1 MWIGFVFEKRRI
13 YYSGKLNPWGKFE
26 DPQRFIKNE
35 EKVQAFSRKTCPTSP
50 RFTVM

>member
-26 DPQRFIKNE
+26 DHNVSYK
-35 EKVQAFSRKTCPTSP
+35 K
-50 RFTVM
+50 